1 MLCGE
6 CGHHSPHDGSACPRN
21 GCKWVC
27 YWLWQRTRVRFPFW
41 DLNWLRIAYEVDAA
55 FRQPI
60 SPKNLLDRPVP
71 TGIPAC
77 FSMEFAL
84 VRSSP
89 QRFDCVLSIVVWCGV
104 PPHHHYLKNQP
115 FSVGFFSSVPPSVG
129 VVSRPGLTSAT
140 SAKAAFPPPPTHL
153 CSPFSL
159 VATRA
164 FSRSFPLLA
173 RV

>member
-104 PPHHHYLKNQP
+104 PPHHHNAKSQPLRVWLKRNDCTGCNRFVDFTRCKGLVERGTAP
-115 FSVGFFSSVPPSVG
+115 LGSRFFLNPALSS
-129 VVSRPGLTSAT
+129 
-140 SAKAAFPPPPTHL
+140 
-153 CSPFSL
+153 CC
-159 VATRA
+159 TRHA
-164 FSRSFPLLA
+164 
-173 RV
+173 